1 MKALKI
7 HMDKKKKNTEH
18 KWKQVVS
25 EVYQNMDDIDM
36 YGLSIYS
43 KVDHSNRFWK
53 DTCKVGVLTFSVW
66 SKIRITRRKTSG
78 T

>member
-7 HMDKKKKNTEH
+7 HMDKKKKKKNTEH

-43 KVDHSNRFWK
+43 KVYHSNRFGR
-53 DTCKVGVLTFSVW
+53 THV
-66 SKIRITRRKTSG
+66 R
-78 T
+78 